1 MSVGETHLDVL
12 FCLFFTMHESANS
25 CVCPCEGEGAL
36 ALYNS

>member
-1 MSVGETHLDVL
+1 MSVGEMHRDVL
-12 FCLFFTMHESANS
+12 FCFFTMHESANS